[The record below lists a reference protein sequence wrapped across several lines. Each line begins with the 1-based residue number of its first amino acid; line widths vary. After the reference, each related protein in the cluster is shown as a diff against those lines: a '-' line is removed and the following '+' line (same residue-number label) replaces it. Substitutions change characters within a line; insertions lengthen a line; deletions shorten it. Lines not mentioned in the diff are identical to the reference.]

1 MNVKERFLNYV
12 VIDSGSSETT
22 GTHPSTEKQWDMAR
36 LLETE
41 LKEMGAENVRVSPT
55 CYVYAEI
62 PANVPDQPAI
72 GLIAH
77 MDTAPAVPTGPVH
90 PRCLVYAGGE
100 LDVGNGV
107 VMKPEEFECLKR
119 HVGHELIVTDG
130 TTLLGGR
137 RRDHDPVRD
146 PYDQSRPEARQ
157 NLRGLHPRRGNR
169 RGRGRL

>member
-77 MDTAPAVPTGPVH
+77 MDTAPPCPPA
-90 PRCLVYAGGE
+90 RCIPAAWC
-100 LDVGNGV
+100 
-107 VMKPEEFECLKR
+107 MPAASW
-119 HVGHELIVTDG
+119 TWA
-130 TTLLGGR
+130 TAW
-137 RRDHDPVRD
+137 
-146 PYDQSRPEARQ
+146 S
-157 NLRGLHPRRGNR
+157 
-169 RGRGRL
+169 

>member
-36 LLETE
+36 LLEKE

-77 MDTAPAVPTGPVH
+77 MDTAPPCPPA
-90 PRCLVYAGGE
+90 RCIP
-100 LDVGNGV
+100 GV
-107 VMKPEEFECLKR
+107 WYMPAANW
-119 HVGHELIVTDG
+119 TWA
-130 TTLLGGR
+130 TAW
-137 RRDHDPVRD
+137 
-146 PYDQSRPEARQ
+146 S
-157 NLRGLHPRRGNR
+157 
-169 RGRGRL
+169 

>member
-12 VIDSGSSETT
+12 VIDSGSSETS

-41 LKEMGAENVRVSPT
+41 LKEMGAENVRISPT

-77 MDTAPAVPTGPVH
+77 MDTAPRRAHRPGASPLPGVCRRRAGRGQ
-90 PRCLVYAGGE
+90 RC
-100 LDVGNGV
+100 
-107 VMKPEEFECLKR
+107 
-119 HVGHELIVTDG
+119 GHEA
-130 TTLLGGR
+130 GR
-137 RRDHDPVRD
+137 I
-146 PYDQSRPEARQ
+146 
-157 NLRGLHPRRGNR
+157 
-169 RGRGRL
+169 